1 MPAALLCLLLNA
13 PFDLVSETYPI
24 GMFSVDSAPGMEEVA
39 AMGVDFVHSYGNGL
53 DLERD
58 IAYLDAAQAAGL
70 RVMYNLT
77 GRRLLAM
84 EDGLAELARL
94 VNGVKDHPALGFWYL
109 YDEPDGTHTPEELAP
124 YYDWLKSHAP
134 DTPVA
139 IACAWTKR
147 WWSYQHQLD
156 LLMIDLY
163 PVQHQPFPGNRLG
176 NMTSFT
182 HSALG
187 QGKPVIPI
195 NQCFSWQSLAGE
207 AETYRGS
214 PTAELRYPNVAEL
227 RYLQYSGLAQGAR
240 GMFWWSHYRSKKPD
254 GGWLRNVFAAPCLE
268 FAEFTKLVAPAQV
281 ADRLPRELDD
291 PAIVA
296 CWRRDAGTWLM
307 VVNATAEPQA
317 FDLDVSAWLTA
328 GTLTPWGSTRDA
340 SPRLHAGRLSV
351 RAAPWEALVWSASPA
366 QPR

>member
-227 RYLQYSGLAQGAR
+227 RYLQYSGLAQGAGGCSGGR
-240 GMFWWSHYRSKKPD
+240 TTVRRS
-254 GGWLRNVFAAPCLE
+254 RMAAGS
-268 FAEFTKLVAPAQV
+268 
-281 ADRLPRELDD
+281 
-291 PAIVA
+291 
-296 CWRRDAGTWLM
+296 GT
-307 VVNATAEPQA
+307 
-317 FDLDVSAWLTA
+317 S
-328 GTLTPWGSTRDA
+328 
-340 SPRLHAGRLSV
+340 SPRPASSSPSSRSWSRRPRSPTGSRANSTTRRSWPAGG
-351 RAAPWEALVWSASPA
+351 ATPA
-366 QPR
+366 RG